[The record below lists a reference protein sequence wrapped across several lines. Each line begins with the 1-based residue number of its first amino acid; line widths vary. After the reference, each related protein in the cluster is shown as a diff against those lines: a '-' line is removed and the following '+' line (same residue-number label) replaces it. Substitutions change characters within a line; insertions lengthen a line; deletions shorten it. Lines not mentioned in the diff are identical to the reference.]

1 MAAAL
6 VRDPVY
12 LQLNKALRDQ
22 IRSGEIP
29 LGERFWTERDI
40 SLRFGVSRATANKAL
55 SNLVAE
61 GILEYRKGVGT
72 FVRGRPLDY
81 DLQSLVSFTG
91 KALAAGKKPTTQLL
105 RFETLAVRQAD
116 QAVLERLQSPAEENV
131 YYMERLR
138 LADDLPVIFERRYV
152 LARFCPDLSQDELVG
167 SLYDAWTGKYGLE
180 IIGGADDPGGQP
192 TRRGRQTPPCYRRRG
207 RLPGDLDR
215 LSPPPSTT
223 LVGENSIPR
232 RRLRVSQLSW
242 TRSNGWS
249 GQRSVPHDADESRG
263 LICCA
268 LVLPCC
274 SACCSPSAN

>member
-180 IIGGADDPGGQP
+180 IIGAEQTIQAVNLRGGDAK
-192 TRRGRQTPPCYRRRG
+192 
-207 RLPGDLDR
+207 L
-215 LSPPPSTT
+215 
-223 LVGENSIPR
+223 
-232 RRLRVSQLSW
+232 LRVTGGAAGFLVTSTGYLRPHQPLW
-242 TRSNGWS
+242 WERTLYRGDAYEFHNYLGPVQTVGPANGVFRTMPTNQ
-249 GQRSVPHDADESRG
+249 GD
-263 LICCA
+263 
-268 LVLPCC
+268 
-274 SACCSPSAN
+274 